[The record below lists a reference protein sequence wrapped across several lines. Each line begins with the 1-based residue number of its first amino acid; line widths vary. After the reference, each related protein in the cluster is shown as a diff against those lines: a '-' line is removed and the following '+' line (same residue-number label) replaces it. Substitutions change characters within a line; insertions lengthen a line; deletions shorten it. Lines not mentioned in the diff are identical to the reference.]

1 MRDITE
7 RKQMEEA
14 LYQSEEKYRT
24 ILESIQEGYFE
35 VDLAGNFTFFN
46 DTLCRVIGYS
56 REELMGMNN
65 RQYTDKE
72 ELKKVFQVYSKV
84 YTTGEP
90 NKGFGWQITRK
101 DGAKRYIEGSVSL
114 LKDSSGKPIG
124 FRGIAHDITE
134 RKQIEEKLRLE
145 EQLFRAFIEHSP
157 DMIVIVNFEGVI
169 TYVNPAIEN
178 VLGFKP
184 EERVG
189 ANGFEIV
196 HPDDIKDLTDAF
208 NTLFMDTNDPVIK
221 GELHLR
227 HKDGSWRTLET
238 VGSNLINNN
247 VVEYIIINYRDITER
262 KKAEEALKESE
273 HRYQELSI
281 IDDLTQLYNSR
292 HFYAQLDREIE
303 RSNRYEQPLTLLML
317 DLDNFKTFND
327 TYGHVEGDNVL
338 SRLGQVV
345 KRCLRETDSAYRYG
359 GEEFMIMLPMTTSG
373 EGIVTAQRIQTEL
386 RKEAFS
392 PVLDQ
397 KVYITVSIGLAQY
410 KPKEEFRS
418 FVNRVDQLMYQAKKN
433 GRDRIC
439 PES

>member
-1 MRDITE
+1 
-7 RKQMEEA
+7 
-14 LYQSEEKYRT
+14 
-24 ILESIQEGYFE
+24 
-35 VDLAGNFTFFN
+35 
-46 DTLCRVIGYS
+46 
-56 REELMGMNN
+56 
-65 RQYTDKE
+65 
-72 ELKKVFQVYSKV
+72 
-84 YTTGEP
+84 
-90 NKGFGWQITRK
+90 
-101 DGAKRYIEGSVSL
+101 
-114 LKDSSGKPIG
+114 
-124 FRGIAHDITE
+124 
-134 RKQIEEKLRLE
+134 
-145 EQLFRAFIEHSP
+145 
-157 DMIVIVNFEGVI
+157 MIVIVNFEGII

-184 EERVG
+184 EERIG